1 MIKDINI
8 IDQTLYGEYDR
19 IVAYLKGKMS
29 QEEEEKF
36 MKDLEG
42 NAKLKE
48 KAVIIAR
55 LVKGLKEVGR
65 EKDRNIM
72 DTFLAS
78 NVEDV
83 KDASRVAVGYC
94 RTEYAYYDLFPSN
107 AEKEEEEEEEASKDT
122 MHIAASRV
130 SASRV
135 IPKRK
140 KPIKKWLA
148 VAASLALVV
157 WIGVEYGMYRTTTGL
172 GEQYGDAFT
181 SGVVVRGAENQS
193 EASKKLTK
201 LFADVKGDK
210 NIGDAIHDL
219 SICWELST
227 LETFNDYTDYS
238 AEIGWNLAIAYLKDN
253 DRKDARKVLEKLVKT
268 SENGSA
274 VNRKAKELLSKM

>member
-1 MIKDINI
+1 MIKDINN

-29 QEEEEKF
+29 QEEEENF
-36 MKDLEG
+36 LKDLEG

-65 EKDRNIM
+65 EKDRNII
-72 DTFLAS
+72 DVFLAS

-83 KDASRVAVGYC
+83 ENASRVAIGYC
-94 RTEYAYYDLFPSN
+94 PMEYANYDMFPSK
-107 AEKEEEEEEEASKDT
+107 AEEEASMGT
-122 MHIAASRV
+122 IPAQAWHTAAPRV

-140 KPIKKWLA
+140 KPVKKWLA
-148 VAASLALVV
+148 VAASLVLIV
-157 WIGVEYGMYRTTTGL
+157 WLGVEYGIYRTTTGL
-172 GEQYGDAFT
+172 GEQYGDAFM

-193 EASKKLTK
+193 ETSKKLAK
-201 LFADVKGDK
+201 LFADVKEDK

-253 DRKDARKVLEKLVKT
+253 DRKNARKVLEKLVQT

-274 VNRKAKELLSKM
+274 VNKKAKELLSKM